1 MSDIVLVQIK
11 SGMDIGSSVAPPHGL
26 LCVAAPLDNAGYKVK
41 IIDQRVNPNWK
52 QDLLNELNTKP
63 IYVGIT
69 AMTGTQVNFAIE
81 VAKIV
86 RQQGKTPIVWG
97 GAHPTLLPQQVM
109 DSGYADYV
117 VQREADEAILD
128 ITQNIAAGRQIEKI
142 IDCPLPDMEK
152 LLPTPW
158 HLIDVEKYIHKDIY
172 VKNSPRTMDV
182 SQTSRHCCWQCGFCS
197 SASIGFRK
205 WRPMSA
211 EKSINMITT
220 AVKKFNLS
228 GIWLRDDE
236 FYVNSDRAAKIV
248 EGIMSLNIHWY
259 TSGTRVDVFNKT
271 PDDQIDLYKRAGAHT
286 LKFGA
291 ESGNSRILKLMN
303 KGITPEDTIQ
313 ANFKIKKHGITP
325 AFALMCGFP
334 TETFEEMN
342 DTIELANTLKRHNP
356 MAQFETM
363 AVYTA
368 LPGTPMW
375 DLAIQ
380 NGLKPPTKL
389 EEWGSWIFDEY
400 DYEGRRIPWF
410 NSKDRLAIGNI
421 CYLSMLSN
429 ALPNVLD
436 SLERDGWWMKSL
448 YKLPHKYFQWRFKN
462 KLYRNAPELL
472 FLRWLRSK
480 MFYQGHM
487 ILR

>member
-1 MSDIVLVQIK
+1 
-11 SGMDIGSSVAPPHGL
+11 
-26 LCVAAPLDNAGYKVK
+26 
-41 IIDQRVNPNWK
+41 
-52 QDLLNELNTKP
+52 
-63 IYVGIT
+63 
-69 AMTGTQVNFAIE
+69 
-81 VAKIV
+81 
-86 RQQGKTPIVWG
+86 
-97 GAHPTLLPQQVM
+97 
-109 DSGYADYV
+109 
-117 VQREADEAILD
+117 
-128 ITQNIAAGRQIEKI
+128 
-142 IDCPLPDMEK
+142 MEK

-158 HLIDVEKYIHKDIY
+158 HLIDIEKYIHKDIY
-172 VKNSPRTMDV
+172 VKNSPRTLDV
-182 SQTSRHCCWQCGFCS
+182 GQSSRKCPFNCGFCS

-205 WRPMSA
+205 WRAMSA
-211 EKSINMITT
+211 DKAIGMITD
-220 AVKKFNLS
+220 AVRRFNLT

-236 FYVNSDRAAKIV
+236 FYIDQKRAAQIN
-248 EGIMSLNIHWY
+248 EGILPLGIHYY

-271 PDDQIDLYKRAGAHT
+271 PDDQVALYKRAGAHT

-291 ESGNSRILKLMN
+291 ESGSNRILKLMN
-303 KGITPEDTIQ
+303 KGITREDTIQ

-325 AFALMCGFP
+325 AYALMCGFP

-342 DTIELANTLKRHNP
+342 DTIELANTLRKYNP

-375 DLAIQ
+375 DLAIEH
-380 NGLKPPTKL
+380 GLKPPTKL

-400 DYEGRRIPWF
+400 DLEGRRIPWF
-410 NSKDRLAIGNI
+410 NYGDRKAIGNL

-436 SLERDGWWMKSL
+436 SLERDGWWMKAAF
-448 YKLPHKYFQWRFKN
+448 KVPHKYFQWRFRN
-462 KLYRNAPELL
+462 KHYRNVPELL

-480 MFYQGHM
+480 MFYQGHL